1 MTTSEMYQEIVDQE
15 MADIFLDE
23 DGYIIDDYSLD
34 NVVQEE
40 YDIQYIIF
48 YPLSIPYHTLI
59 MTHSVML
66 TLLNRASNG
75 NEMLA
80 LIDSFS
86 DTQPETVEYTNQPT
100 LEHIEF

>member
-1 MTTSEMYQEIVDQE
+1 MTVSEMYQEIVEQE

-23 DGYIIDDYSLD
+23 EGYIIDDYSLD

-75 NEMLA
+75 NELLA
-80 LIDSFS
+80 ILDSFS
-86 DTQPETVEYTNQPT
+86 DTQPAEVGYQNSAT
-100 LEHIEF
+100 LETIEF

>member
-1 MTTSEMYQEIVDQE
+1 MTTSEMYQEIVEQE

-23 DGYIIDDYSLD
+23 EGYIIDDYSLD
-34 NVVQEE
+34 NVVEE
-40 YDIQYIIF
+40 EFDIQYIKL

-59 MTHSVML
+59 MTHSAML
-66 TLLNRASNG
+66 SLLNRASNG

-80 LIDSFS
+80 ILDSFV

-100 LEHIEF
+100 SEYIDF

>member
-1 MTTSEMYQEIVDQE
+1 MTTSEMYQEIVEQE

-34 NVVQEE
+34 NVVEE
-40 YDIQYIIF
+40 EFDIQYIKF
-48 YPLSIPYHTLI
+48 NPLSIPYHTPI
-59 MTHSVML
+59 MTQSVML
-66 TLLNRASNG
+66 SLLNRASNG

-80 LIDSFS
+80 LIDSFV

-100 LEHIEF
+100 SEYIEF